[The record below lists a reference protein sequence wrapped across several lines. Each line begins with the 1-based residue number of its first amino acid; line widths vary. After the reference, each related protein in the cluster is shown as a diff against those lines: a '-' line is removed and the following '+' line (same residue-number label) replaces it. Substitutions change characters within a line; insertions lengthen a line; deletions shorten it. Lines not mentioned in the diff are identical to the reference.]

1 MDRRRNIEVKA
12 RVASLGVAR
21 QMAREIPADFRGT
34 LHQIDTYFSCS
45 QGRLK
50 LREIKGQGAEL
61 IWYSRSDEGK
71 PRASHYMIC
80 EIEHP
85 SVLSVLLD
93 SALSTIGRVEKKRDL
108 FLWKNVRI
116 HLDDVSGLG
125 TFLEFEAVM
134 PNDSDDA
141 EGHALVQ
148 TLLEKFRISASDVL
162 KRSYIDMS

>member
-12 RVASLGVAR
+12 RVASLDRAR
-21 QMAREIPADFRGT
+21 QVAREIPADFKGT
-34 LHQIDTYFSCS
+34 LHQVDTYFSCS

-71 PRASHYMIC
+71 PRASDYIIC

-85 SVLSVLLD
+85 RVLTVLLD
-93 SALSTIGRVEKKRDL
+93 SALSTIGRVEKRREL

-134 PNDSDDA
+134 QDSSDDA
-141 EGHALVQ
+141 EGHSLVQALV
-148 TLLEKFRISASDVL
+148 EEFHISASDVL